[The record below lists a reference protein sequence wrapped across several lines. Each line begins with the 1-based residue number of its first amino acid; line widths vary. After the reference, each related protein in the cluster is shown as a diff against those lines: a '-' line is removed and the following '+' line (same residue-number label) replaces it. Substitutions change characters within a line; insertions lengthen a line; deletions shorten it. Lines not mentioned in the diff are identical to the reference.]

1 MENRISAVWWLAL
14 DWVEDCQ
21 DMCARASVVAGV
33 AVASLLFALA
43 PMVEAQYAADC
54 SAFATYEE
62 AQNYL
67 ASNPGAA
74 PIIDPNYDGRACEV
88 WFGVGA
94 IAPSSSGQPIVR
106 TDFGGLDG
114 IDYDCW
120 DFATQGDAQAYFE
133 RDGGSVYNNADGLDR
148 NHNGLAC
155 EPGEFD

>member
-1 MENRISAVWWLAL
+1 MENRIAAVWWLGL
-14 DWVEDCQ
+14 DWVED
-21 DMCARASVVAGV
+21 DRKMWVRRGSLMVGV
-33 AVASLLFALA
+33 AVALLLGAA
-43 PMVEAQYAADC
+43 PRVAAQYVADC

-62 AQNYL
+62 AQNYY
-67 ASNPGAA
+67 AVNPGAA
-74 PIIDPNYDGRACEV
+74 PVIDPNYDGRACEV
-88 WFGVGA
+88 WFGGGA
-94 IAPSSSGQPIVR
+94 ISPAGGGRTIVR

-120 DFATQGDAQAYFE
+120 DFPTQGDAQAYFE